1 MPAAQPA
8 SGRMRGGGRAGAGR
22 DRKLPNQNKMKEIK
36 TKRTFCFRRWNRKG
50 WSVFASMHRPVT
62 LGVLSVSMSILLP
75 ATLVAQ
81 TQTSDSLT
89 VLRIMQIDEVGVTGN
104 LASPTRSAMTHTSI
118 FFP

>member
-1 MPAAQPA
+1 
-8 SGRMRGGGRAGAGR
+8 
-22 DRKLPNQNKMKEIK
+22 
-36 TKRTFCFRRWNRKG
+36 
-50 WSVFASMHRPVT
+50 MHRPVT

-104 LASPTRSAMTHTSI
+104 LASPTRSAMTHTPLFDRKSAAAAPFQTLEAALRPVPAHVLEDQPRQLLQEI
-118 FFP
+118 RHLPRLQPGMLRQAAVP